1 MDAFQICGAMI
12 PVASLSARHRALRM
26 KSSKIWQLT
35 FFPELLSPLKYST
48 TSSGILFCACRLLSL
63 VQNSIS
69 HSQGSRRVF
78 RDSILLNYSRQ
89 IRYQRK
95 QSFDIWP
102 RLRGWQGTKRNNIRP
117 TAAVESDTC
126 TKYLVGQLV
135 RLEPFTFFA
144 HFHSRWRDRACCATR
159 ALRSSFT

>member
-1 MDAFQICGAMI
+1 MQTHPKIKTGTTPI
-12 PVASLSARHRALRM
+12 PQSKPSMSVHYKYLQATNSLA
-26 KSSKIWQLT
+26 
-35 FFPELLSPLKYST
+35 SPLLHS
-48 TSSGILFCACRLLSL
+48 ACRLLSL